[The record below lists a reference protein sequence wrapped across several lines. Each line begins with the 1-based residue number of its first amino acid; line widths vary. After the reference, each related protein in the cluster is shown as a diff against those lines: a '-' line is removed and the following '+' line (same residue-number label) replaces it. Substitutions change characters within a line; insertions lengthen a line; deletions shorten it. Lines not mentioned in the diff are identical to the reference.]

1 MNIVETIKKE
11 TVNFLN
17 KDALIE
23 GENQISYGDLLATVE
38 SVASELKASGVQP
51 AQRVAFLCEDS
62 IDYVIVSL
70 AILSVPAVIVP
81 ISPSLSWD
89 EIDAVLDKIDVNFF
103 LFDRAVYSREGAR
116 PAFSGGIRQKEFYR
130 YTRKSREQFS
140 EEYTILNPAFI
151 RFSSGTT
158 GASKGVLISH
168 ESIIERT
175 NAADKA
181 LKMTPEDRVIW
192 ILSMSFHFVVTILL
206 FLRRA
211 VTIVLCGSAFPES
224 LRAGLRDHQGTFIYA
239 SPFHYHILSHSNMFT
254 PELLSHIRL
263 AVTTAMQMPVSGA
276 RDFFEKF
283 AFELTEAYGI
293 IEVGLPFI
301 NISNNPAKRG
311 SVGIILPDYRI
322 KIGNA
327 DREGVGEVYLKG
339 KGMFDAYFSP
349 WQGRKQAIPDGWF
362 HTGDLGRLDRDGFLF
377 LVGREKNV
385 INCAGMKIFPYE
397 VESVLNQYPAIK
409 ESLVYGVDHPQYGQ
423 LPAAKIVLREDNKS
437 DYDPEELRRFC
448 YRNLATYKV
457 PKEFHRLSRLEKT
470 HSGKLKRW

>member
-1 MNIVETIKKE
+1 MNIVDTIKKE
-11 TVNFLN
+11 TSNFLT
-17 KDALIE
+17 KDALVE
-23 GENQISYGDLLATVE
+23 GEDRISYGDLLAAVE
-38 SVASELKASGVQP
+38 TIASELKASGIQP

-70 AILSVPAVIVP
+70 AILSISAVIVP
-81 ISPSLSWD
+81 ISPSISWD
-89 EIDAVLDKIDVNFF
+89 EIDAVLKKIDVNFF

-116 PAFSGGIRQKEFYR
+116 PAFFGGLC
-130 YTRKSREQFS
+130 RKDFLLYARKAREELPGDYYQM
-140 EEYTILNPAFI
+140 NPAFI

-168 ESIIERT
+168 DSIIERT
-175 NAADKA
+175 DAADKVF
-181 LKMTPEDRVIW
+181 KMTPDDIVIW

-211 VTIVLCGSAFPES
+211 TTIVLCGNAFPES
-224 LRAGLRDHQGTFIYA
+224 LLAGLRDHQGSFIYA
-239 SPFHYHILSHSNMFT
+239 SPFHYHILSHSNMFS
-254 PELLSHIRL
+254 PELFSHIRL
-263 AVTTAMQMPVSGA
+263 AVTTAMQMPLSGA

-301 NISNNPAKRG
+301 NFSEDRSERG
-311 SVGIILPDYRI
+311 SVGTILPDYQI
-322 KIGNA
+322 KLINA
-327 DREGVGEVYLKG
+327 DKEGVGEVYLKG

-349 WQGRKQAIPDGWF
+349 WQGREEAIPDGWF
-362 HTGDLGRLDRDGFLF
+362 HTGDLGKLDRDGFLF

-397 VESVLNQYPAIK
+397 VESILNQHPAIK

-423 LPAAKIVLREDNKS
+423 LPNARLVLKKLKET
-437 DYDPEELRRFC
+437 DYSLDELRRFC
-448 YRNLATYKV
+448 YQNLASYKV
-457 PKEFHRLSRLEKT
+457 PKEFHFASRLEKT
-470 HSGKLKRW
+470 ASGKLKRI